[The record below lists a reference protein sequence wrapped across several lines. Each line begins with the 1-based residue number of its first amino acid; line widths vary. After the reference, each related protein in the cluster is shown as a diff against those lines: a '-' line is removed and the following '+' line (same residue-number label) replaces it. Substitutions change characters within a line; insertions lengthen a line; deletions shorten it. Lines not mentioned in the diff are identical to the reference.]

1 MILDEIRAK
10 CDKKISDIEEI
21 KKSMKPVLI
30 YGASSYSKNV
40 YIYLRKN
47 DIEIEAFVV
56 DAPYWKE
63 DFYIENVQ
71 VKCLENYNIE
81 DYCIVVGFGD
91 VLKSRFLI
99 NNESLLKSKFYF
111 LWEATQLY
119 DWDIEYIKNNWNSL
133 LEVYY
138 GMADEKSRR
147 VLYELII
154 AKLSHTCTAELIEVA
169 DSERYFNKLT
179 FDSDGGVYRLRS
191 L

>member
-111 LWEATQLY
+111 F
-119 DWDIEYIKNNWNSL
+119 
-133 LEVYY
+133 V
-138 GMADEKSRR
+138 
-147 VLYELII
+147 
-154 AKLSHTCTAELIEVA
+154 
-169 DSERYFNKLT
+169 
-179 FDSDGGVYRLRS
+179 
-191 L
+191 